1 MQREVT
7 WLLKKNRSCRKCGG
21 MFPKGSSVG
30 KFLRHVQSCK
40 GNSNSAIT
48 SYAHRLWNRILR
60 KPKLC
65 PTCQKPMSFVKITGP
80 DDDQVTHDWVCET
93 CDVTPDEEMEE
104 EGP

>member
-1 MQREVT
+1 MASEEEPLLPEVR
-7 WLLKKNRSCRKCGG
+7 WHVSKGVVGSRK
-21 MFPKGSSVG
+21 G
-30 KFLRHVQSCK
+30 K
-40 GNSNSAIT
+40 SNSAIT

-65 PTCQKPMSFVKITGP
+65 PTCQKPMRFVKITGP